1 MQLKIGSF
9 NVYNLVRAGEPYY
22 HKPPYSA
29 SEFGQKADWIAGQL
43 QRMDAHIVGFQE
55 VFHEDALVEV
65 TGRSGRYDGGTVI
78 APGADGEGPRVGLA
92 TSLTLTGTPE
102 VIEAFPDGFS
112 VSYNQVTVDSFERP
126 VLKATMDLDDTNT
139 ITVFVAHLKSKR
151 PKIHDGEDEHDFK
164 TQARG
169 KARSLIIR
177 AAEASALRAILVDE
191 LQGNRKPVVVIGDL
205 NDSHYAVTTEIVTGT
220 PPWRFLQPDRK
231 REIWDVLLY
240 DTNQIQARQ
249 SLRDVTYSYIY
260 NGVYQTLDHIF
271 VSEQLYRFNPNHI
284 GEVEYLHFLN
294 DHIVDTTLTSGDGG
308 RTESDHGQVVATI
321 RLLEQADR

>member
-1 MQLKIGSF
+1 MQLNIGSF
-9 NVYNLVRAGEPYY
+9 NVYNLVRIGERYY
-22 HKPPYSA
+22 DKPAYSA
-29 SEFGQKADWIAGQL
+29 SEFGQKTDWIAGQL
-43 QRMDAHIVGFQE
+43 RRMDADIVGFQE
-55 VFHEDALVEV
+55 VFHEDALVEA

-78 APGADGEGPRVGLA
+78 APGATGAEPRVGLA

-102 VIEAFPDGFS
+102 AIEAFPDGSS
-112 VSYNQVTVDSFERP
+112 VSYGQGNVDSFERP
-126 VLKATMDLDDTNT
+126 VLKATMELDGTNT
-139 ITVFVAHLKSKR
+139 VTVFVTHLKSKR
-151 PKIHDGEDEHDFK
+151 PKILDGEDEHDFK
-164 TQARG
+164 TRARG

-177 AAEASALRAILVDE
+177 AAEAAALRAVLVDE
-191 LQGNRKPVVVIGDL
+191 LQGNDRPVVVIGDF
-205 NDSHYAVTTEIVTGT
+205 NDSHFAVTTEIVTGS
-220 PPWRFLQPDRK
+220 PPWRFLPPDRK

-271 VSEQLYRFNPNHI
+271 VSEQFYRFNPNRI

-321 RLLEQADR
+321 RLTPPSP